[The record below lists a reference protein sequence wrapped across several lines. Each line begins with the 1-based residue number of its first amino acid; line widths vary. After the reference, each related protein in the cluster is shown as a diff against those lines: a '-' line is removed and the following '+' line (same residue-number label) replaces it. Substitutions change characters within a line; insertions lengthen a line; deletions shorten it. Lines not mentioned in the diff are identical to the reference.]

1 MPDAHNDIWF
11 YITNTI
17 AYIYV
22 SYIYYPILPP
32 MFITGMS
39 SLYHTSQWTNNEAN
53 DDEITDD
60 INTEDEATIDV
71 NAMVHCNPEA
81 DAKAR

>member
-1 MPDAHNDIWF
+1 MYH
-11 YITNTI
+11 
-17 AYIYV
+17 IYTTR
-22 SYIYYPILPP
+22 YCRLCLLQ
-32 MFITGMS
+32 GWA
-39 SLYHTSQWTNNEAN
+39 LYHTSQWTNNEAN
-53 DDEITDD
+53 DDEVTDD